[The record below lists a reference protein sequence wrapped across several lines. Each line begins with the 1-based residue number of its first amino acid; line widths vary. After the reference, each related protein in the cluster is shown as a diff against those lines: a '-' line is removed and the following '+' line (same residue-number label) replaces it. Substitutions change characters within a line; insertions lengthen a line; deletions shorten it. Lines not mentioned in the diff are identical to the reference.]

1 MKKYFYP
8 LAVACAAVLF
18 TACSNDDDNKNDENL
33 PTYDV
38 VTFDGTSWDALIDN
52 PQYGG
57 KLLYGESGYGFNTD
71 NGVYEW
77 TDATTSLHSKINY
90 LKNQYVDCWSYTNG
104 GAAVSNYTND
114 VSESTGYTLQ
124 LSIPTG
130 LKAHS
135 GNNFLMLFGYN
146 GAYSDT
152 RSILDF
158 KDGKARKVLG
168 LYYTASAYFNSVMK
182 YGNSYCDKATST
194 TSIEVVFEGFD
205 SAGKSTGTVS
215 YPLQSGTT
223 SMTDWAYADLS
234 KLGTISS
241 LKVDYKY
248 TDDMKKYGDFA
259 APGYVAIDDIRI
271 EK

>member
-38 VTFDGTSWDALIDN
+38 VTFEGTSWDALIDN

-57 KLLYGESGYGFNTD
+57 KLLYGEDGNGFKTD
-71 NGVYEW
+71 KDVYEW
-77 TDATTSLHSKINY
+77 TDPATSLHSKINSSNGTWAY
-90 LKNQYVDCWSYTNG
+90 YNG
-104 GAAVSNYTND
+104 GAAVSNYTYN
-114 VSESTGYTLQ
+114 VSNSTDYNYQ

-130 LKAHS
+130 LKAYS
-135 GNNFLMLFGYN
+135 GNNFIMLTGYSSSYGDN
-146 GAYSDT
+146 
-152 RSILDF
+152 RPVLDF

-168 LYYTASAYFNSVMK
+168 LYYTASAYFNSAVK
-182 YGNSYCDKATST
+182 YGIYCANATST
-194 TSIEVVFEGFD
+194 TSIKVVFEGFD

-215 YPLQSGTT
+215 YSLQNGTT
-223 SMTDWAYADLS
+223 SMTDWQYADLS
-234 KLGTISS
+234 KLGVINS
-241 LKVDYKY
+241 LKVGYEY
-248 TDDMKKYGDFA
+248 SNDMTNKYGYT
-259 APGYVAIDDIRI
+259 APAYVAVDDIRI